1 MFARAEQDFAVK
13 KILCNKHLL
22 VSISTLITAFI
33 PIISYCAPTLNQ
45 INDQQAINQQERQK
59 ALEDQLAPET
69 PDVRIKLPEGSS
81 TIERFPV
88 ETPCFPIN
96 QVELSGSP
104 FITNWLLLNG
114 IAGQGNHQCLG
125 GQGINLLMSA
135 LQNRIIEGGYVT
147 TRVLA
152 PPQDLTSGTLQL
164 QILEGRV
171 NQIVLTP
178 DSDSYIRLF
187 NTIPSGEGDRLNLR
201 DIEQGLENLK
211 RVPTAQADIQLVP
224 GEQPGET
231 NLAVS
236 WKQARHWRLGAS
248 LDDSG
253 TVSTGRYQGGVTL
266 YLDNPLSVNDSFYI
280 SGGHDLQGRGQR
292 GTKNY
297 TAHYSLPYEYWT
309 FAVTTSSNSYHQT
322 VAGAIENYQY
332 SGDSNNL
339 TLSASRLIHRNATQ
353 KTTLSY
359 DVLVKSSKNYVNDTE
374 IEVQRRNTSAW
385 RLGLQHRHY
394 IAAATLDAGITYQ
407 QGNRWFGAQ
416 PAPEEYNGQATALS
430 KITQLSANLD
440 LPFSLFGQQFSY
452 RTQYQRQ
459 LASSTALTSQDRFSI
474 GGRWSVRGYD
484 GELSL
489 SADRGWYTR
498 NELAWRLPEP
508 VQNHEFYLGMDYGE
522 VGGKGSE
529 YILGKHLAGAVTGL
543 RGYLLNTSYDVFA
556 GIPTSKPDGFQTDPV
571 TLGFNLNWQY

>member
-1 MFARAEQDFAVK
+1 MPIRLGPHLFNNNDYK
-13 KILCNKHLL
+13 KQLTTSLL
-22 VSISTLITAFI
+22 FFI
-33 PIISYCAPTLNQ
+33 PIMGYSASDLNQ
-45 INDQQAINQQERQK
+45 ISDRQIIHQQERQK
-59 ALEDQLAPET
+59 ALEEQLSPET
-69 PDVRIKLPEGSS
+69 PDIRIKLPSGSS
-81 TIERFPV
+81 DIDEFPV
-88 ETPCFPIN
+88 ETPCFPIDK
-96 QVELSGSP
+96 VELSGSK
-104 FITNWLLLNG
+104 FLTDWLLLKN
-114 IAGQGNHQCLG
+114 IAKQGNNQCLG
-125 GQGINLLMSA
+125 GEGINLLMSA
-135 LQNRIIEGGYVT
+135 VQNRIIERGYVT

-152 PPQDLTSGTLQL
+152 PPQDLSSGILKL

-171 NQIVLTP
+171 SNITLTP
-178 DSDSYIRLF
+178 DSDTYIRMF
-187 NTIPSGEGDRLNLR
+187 NTLPSAEGDRLNLR

-211 RVPTAQADIQLVP
+211 RIPTAQADIQLVP

-231 NLAVS
+231 ELAVS

-266 YLDNPLSVNDSFYI
+266 YLDNPLSINDTFYI
-280 SGGHDLQGRGQR
+280 SGGHDLQGRGER
-292 GTKNY
+292 GTRNY
-297 TAHYSLPYEYWT
+297 TAHYSIPYEYWT
-309 FAVTTSSNSYHQT
+309 FGVTTSSYNYHQT
-322 VAGAIENYQY
+322 VAGLIENYKY

-353 KTTLSY
+353 KTTLTY
-359 DVLVKSSKNYVNDTE
+359 DVLIKDSKNYINDTE
-374 IEVQRRNTSAW
+374 INVQRRNTSAW

-394 IAAATLDAGITYQ
+394 ISTATLDAGITYQ
-407 QGNRWFGAQ
+407 QGTRWFGAQ
-416 PAPEEYNGQATALS
+416 PAPEEYTGQATALS

-440 LPFSLFGQQFSY
+440 VPFSLLGQQFSY

-459 LASSTALTSQDRFSI
+459 LSSSTALTSQDRFSI

-498 NELAWRLPEP
+498 NELAWKMPEP
-508 VQNHEFYLGMDYGE
+508 VQNHEFYLGLDYGE
-522 VGGKGSE
+522 VGGRGSD
-529 YILGKHLAGAVTGL
+529 YILGKHLAGAVTGF
-543 RGYLLNTSYDVFA
+543 RGYVFNTSYDVFA

>member
-1 MFARAEQDFAVK
+1 MSIRVGPHLFNNNDYK
-13 KILCNKHLL
+13 KQLATSLL
-22 VSISTLITAFI
+22 FFI
-33 PIISYCAPTLNQ
+33 PIMGYSASDLNQ
-45 INDQQAINQQERQK
+45 ISDRQIIHQQERQK
-59 ALEDQLAPET
+59 ALEEQLSPET
-69 PDVRIKLPEGSS
+69 PDIRIKLPSGSS
-81 TIERFPV
+81 DIDEFPV
-88 ETPCFPIN
+88 ETPCFPIDK
-96 QVELSGSP
+96 VELSGSK
-104 FITNWLLLNG
+104 FLTDWLLLKN
-114 IAGQGNHQCLG
+114 IAKQGNNQCLG

-135 LQNRIIEGGYVT
+135 VQNRIIERGYVT

-152 PPQDLTSGTLQL
+152 PPQDLSSGILKL

-171 NQIVLTP
+171 SNITLTP
-178 DSDSYIRLF
+178 DSDTYIRMF
-187 NTIPSGEGDRLNLR
+187 NTLPSAEGDRLNLR

-211 RVPTAQADIQLVP
+211 RIPTTQADIQLVP

-231 NLAVS
+231 ELAVS

-266 YLDNPLSVNDSFYI
+266 YLDNPLSINDTFYI
-280 SGGHDLQGRGQR
+280 SGGHDLQGRGER
-292 GTKNY
+292 GTRNY
-297 TAHYSLPYEYWT
+297 TAHYSIPYEYWT
-309 FAVTTSSNSYHQT
+309 FGVTTSSYNYHQT
-322 VAGAIENYQY
+322 VAGLIENYKY

-353 KTTLSY
+353 KTTLTY
-359 DVLVKSSKNYVNDTE
+359 DVLIKDSKNYINDTE
-374 IEVQRRNTSAW
+374 INVQRRNTSAW

-394 IAAATLDAGITYQ
+394 ISTATLDAGITYQ
-407 QGNRWFGAQ
+407 QGTRWFGAQ
-416 PAPEEYNGQATALS
+416 PAPEEYTGQATALS

-440 LPFSLFGQQFSY
+440 VPFSLLGQQFSY

-459 LASSTALTSQDRFSI
+459 LSSSTALTSQDRFSI

-498 NELAWRLPEP
+498 NELAWKMPEP
-508 VQNHEFYLGMDYGE
+508 VQNHEFYLGLDYGE
-522 VGGKGSE
+522 VGGRGSD
-529 YILGKHLAGAVTGL
+529 YILGKHLAGAVTGF
-543 RGYLLNTSYDVFA
+543 RGYVFNTSYDVFA
-556 GIPTSKPDGFQTDPV
+556 GIPTSKPDGFQTDSV